1 MLQSLL
7 RQPLGRLNVTRGMV
21 GLSRLPLYANI
32 TRGLLTSAPAL
43 KEADTSVTKVR
54 EVKKK
59 TKAKKVVPKKPKR
72 TFSFVFRL
80 LVRWILTQ
88 SYLFFLH
95 MLPFW
100 ISRDFNC
107 ILWMIVY
114 KKDVVRPD
122 SIRRPLY
129 GFAKFVRELR
139 EKSGSTDSLKAL
151 FGEASPKWHALSEQ
165 EKQVCTHAEYVRF
178 GVTDHKV
185 VEIRLWSWRD
195 EILQRE
201 DPWMALVTQQ
211 QRAQSSWS
219 QNQSYPPSNVS
230 IPNVSLDMVMLL

>member
-7 RQPLGRLNVTRGMV
+7 RQSLGRLNVTRGMV

-59 TKAKKVVPKKPKR
+59 TKAKKVVPKKPK
-72 TFSFVFRL
+72 L
-80 LVRWILTQ
+80 
-88 SYLFFLH
+88 
-95 MLPFW
+95 
-100 ISRDFNC
+100 
-107 ILWMIVY
+107 Y

-129 GFAKFVRELR
+129 GFAKFVQELR
-139 EKSGSTDSLKAL
+139 EKSGSTDSLRAL

-165 EKQVCTHAEYVRF
+165 EKQKYGCDPEEMKSYNEKIREWRSSLNNKERKVLGLKIKVTPHPMSAYQMVVREVF
-178 GVTDHKV
+178 KQNPGLPFT
-185 VEIRLWSWRD
+185 ETG
-195 EILQRE
+195 
-201 DPWMALVTQQ
+201 ALVQKKYKSLTEEQKEQYKRDAIAEFNAQQ
-211 QRAQSSWS
+211 AA
-219 QNQSYPPSNVS
+219 
-230 IPNVSLDMVMLL
+230 